1 MAKRGPRSGSVN
13 KTQAVQEHY
22 AKHPNASPLEV
33 QTALHELGIDVPRSF
48 ISTTKWHMKKKGIAP
63 APVAEPASSSNSD
76 SLNKSTEIRNLITAR
91 PDLRNKDVLEELQAR
106 GISVTPTLVSNVRK
120 RLAAAPKEEPVAK
133 KRTLRGRKPG
143 RPPASASVAAAPVKA
158 APSVGI
164 SYESILQAKVLVD
177 SLGGDINLART
188 ALDALAKIRAT

>member
-63 APVAEPASSSNSD
+63 AAAAEPASTSSGD

-120 RLAAAPKEEPVAK
+120 RLGAAPKEEPAAK

-143 RPPASASVAAAPVKA
+143 RPPASASVAAPVKA
-158 APSVGI
+158 APAAGI
-164 SYESILQAKVLVD
+164 SFESILQAKVLVD

-188 ALDALAKIRAT
+188 ALDALAKIRAS